1 MSFLSDDQE
10 APGNPFFN
18 TIPVLV
24 KEKEAN
30 QNQSL
35 CTDIIYIRIEGMFIL
50 SITFKSHHPSAAIDL
65 GYKNDLHR
73 KMFIKNK

>member
-30 QNQSL
+30 ENQSL
-35 CTDIIYIRIEGMFIL
+35 CTN
-50 SITFKSHHPSAAIDL
+50 ITSELKECLFCQLRLNHITHLQQST
-65 GYKNDLHR
+65 
-73 KMFIKNK
+73 